1 MVMMLLR
8 QFTVAEVGKAIGRPE
23 RWQCDGKYWRMDSM
37 DDATQ
42 HSGLPELQ
50 PEDLRDLEYALEL
63 VDSPGLIARL
73 SDLIG
78 SPIEAMLKRLPD
90 GAARIIDAASSKA
103 LWAALKVA
111 AGSLPRH
118 RASFVSHDRRHRIL
132 SGISG
137 AVGGAFGLP
146 ALGIE
151 LPVTTTLIM
160 RSIAE
165 IAQCEGEDLR
175 DPAVGMA
182 CMEVFAFGGEQPGDD
197 ATESGYFA
205 VRAALARAVNEAA
218 QYIGRQGSIREG
230 APRWNDD
237 MAQGYGLEEEADEAT
252 ETYAAPEPLGA
263 DVASAAA
270 AYFGEGMKLMTA
282 DALFE
287 NLNDGDDSNDPFI
300 ISICKPEDY
309 QIGHVPG
316 AVNIGAGGLF
326 GADAIAAIPS
336 NGQVVVYC
344 YTGQTAGQVTAAL
357 NMLGYDAYS
366 LKFGSAAWAI
376 REGAPRW
383 SDDMS
388 MGYPLDTE
396 AHELP

>member
-230 APRWNDD
+230 APLIARLLSRIASRFNTVVSEKILAEGVPVIGAVGGATINVLFMRHYQD
-237 MAQGYGLEEEADEAT
+237 MARGHFIIRHLERIYG
-252 ETYAAPEPLGA
+252 PEP
-263 DVASAAA
+263 VRR
-270 AYFGEGMKLMTA
+270 
-282 DALFE
+282 
-287 NLNDGDDSNDPFI
+287 
-300 ISICKPEDY
+300 
-309 QIGHVPG
+309 Q
-316 AVNIGAGGLF
+316 
-326 GADAIAAIPS
+326 
-336 NGQVVVYC
+336 
-344 YTGQTAGQVTAAL
+344 AAL
-357 NMLGYDAYS
+357 L
-366 LKFGSAAWAI
+366 
-376 REGAPRW
+376 
-383 SDDMS
+383 
-388 MGYPLDTE
+388 
-396 AHELP
+396 HHQ

>member
-1 MVMMLLR
+1 
-8 QFTVAEVGKAIGRPE
+8 
-23 RWQCDGKYWRMDSM
+23 M

-230 APRWNDD
+230 APLIARLLSRIASRFNTVVSEKILAEGVPVIGAAGGATINVLFMRHYQD
-237 MAQGYGLEEEADEAT
+237 MAHGH
-252 ETYAAPEPLGA
+252 
-263 DVASAAA
+263 
-270 AYFGEGMKLMTA
+270 
-282 DALFE
+282 
-287 NLNDGDDSNDPFI
+287 FI
-300 ISICKPEDY
+300 IRRLERKY
-309 QIGHVPG
+309 G
-316 AVNIGAGGLF
+316 AETVRRN
-326 GADAIAAIPS
+326 
-336 NGQVVVYC
+336 
-344 YTGQTAGQVTAAL
+344 AL
-357 NMLGYDAYS
+357 L
-366 LKFGSAAWAI
+366 I
-376 REGAPRW
+376 RG
-383 SDDMS
+383 D
-388 MGYPLDTE
+388 
-396 AHELP
+396 